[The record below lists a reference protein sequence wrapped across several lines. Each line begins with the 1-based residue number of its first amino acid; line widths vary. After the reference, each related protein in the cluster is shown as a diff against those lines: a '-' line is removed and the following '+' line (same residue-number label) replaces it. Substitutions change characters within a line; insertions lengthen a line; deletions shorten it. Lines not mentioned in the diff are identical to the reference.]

1 MDKFEKLI
9 SLEEKTIS
17 PEDVSLIYE
26 CLTDE
31 DALLRSEAVSL
42 LSRPELKDIE
52 KDIQILLSMCEDA
65 DALVRT
71 EVYDVLSAFIDKRI
85 PERLRQAILH
95 EPDEIARSYA
105 IMSWADSVRDFVSDF
120 SEPIAFIQ
128 KYQKTETS
136 ESCLLS
142 YAYARYL
149 FHDAGSLE
157 KMLSFLNSEDY
168 RIRCSVVNSL
178 RYAHEQDLSV
188 ICQAFRNCY
197 TSEETRAVRSTI
209 ESFFRF
215 HNQYA
220 L

>member
-9 SLEEKTIS
+9 SLEEKPIS

-42 LSRPELKDIE
+42 LSRPELKDTE
-52 KDIQILLSMCEDA
+52 KDLQILLSMCNDA

-85 PERLRQAILH
+85 PERLREAILH
-95 EPDEIARSYA
+95 EPDELARSYA
-105 IMSWADSVRDFVSDF
+105 IMSWADTVSNIPESVQ
-120 SEPIAFIQ
+120 FIQ
-128 KYQKTETS
+128 EYQKTETS
-136 ESCLLS
+136 ESCLLA
-142 YAYARYL
+142 YAYARYQ

-178 RYAHEQDLSV
+178 RFADETDLPAV
-188 ICQAFRNCY
+188 CRAFRNCY
-197 TSEETRAVRSTI
+197 ASEETRAVRSTI

-215 HNQYA
+215 HNQYI

>member
-9 SLEEKTIS
+9 SLEEKPIS

-42 LSRPELKDIE
+42 LSRPELKDTE
-52 KDIQILLSMCEDA
+52 KDLQILLSMCNDA

-85 PERLRQAILH
+85 PERLQKAILH
-95 EPDEIARSYA
+95 EPDELARSYA
-105 IMSWADSVRDFVSDF
+105 IMSWADSVRRFTSDF
-120 SEPIAFIQ
+120 SKPIAFIQ
-128 KYQKTETS
+128 KYQKMETS
-136 ESCLLS
+136 ESCLFA
-142 YAYARYL
+142 YAYAQYQ
-149 FHDAGSLE
+149 FHNAGSLK
-157 KMLSFLNSEDY
+157 KMLSFLNSKDY
-168 RIRCSVVNSL
+168 RIRCSVVNSF
-178 RYAHEQDLSV
+178 RFANERDLPA

-197 TSEETRAVRSTI
+197 ESEETRAVRSVI

-215 HNQYA
+215 HNQYV

>member
-1 MDKFEKLI
+1 MIMDKFEKLI
-9 SLEEKTIS
+9 SLEDKTIS
-17 PEDVSLIYE
+17 PEDASLIYE

-31 DALLRSEAVSL
+31 DALVRCEAVSL
-42 LSRPELKDIE
+42 LSHPELKDIE
-52 KDIQILLSMCEDA
+52 KEIQLLLSMCDDA
-65 DALVRT
+65 DAFVRT
-71 EVYDVLSAFIDKRI
+71 EAYDVLSGFHDKRT
-85 PERLRQAILH
+85 PERLQQAILH
-95 EPDEIARSYA
+95 EQDELARSYA
-105 IMSWADSVRDFVSDF
+105 VMSWADTVSDIPE
-120 SEPIAFIQ
+120 SVQFIQ
-128 KYQKTETS
+128 EYQKTETS

-142 YAYARYL
+142 CAYALYQ

-168 RIRCSVVNSL
+168 HIRCSVVNSL
-178 RYAHEQDLSV
+178 RFADESDLPV

-197 TSEETRAVRSTI
+197 ASEETRAVRSAI